1 MHCCVW
7 IQSWQ
12 EYSCSGLEHDLLV
25 IESIDADTE
34 VRRLSLLAANGE
46 DTGAGQFTISSLD
59 P

>member
-1 MHCCVW
+1 MW
-7 IQSWQ
+7 IQ